1 MSTLD
6 NTPYK
11 LSDWV
16 YSHYINKFWSRL
28 SGNPNAVHLLEQ
40 NQDKIN
46 WTFLS
51 GNPNAIYL
59 LEKHQDKIDWERLS
73 GNPNAIHLL
82 EQNPDKIDWNVLS
95 KNPNAI
101 HIIEQ
106 NLDKINWC
114 DLIKNPS
121 IFQLDYQALQQ
132 RIKVFKEELIQKCYH
147 PDRLVYYLKTYNY
160 DIGEEEYQD

>member
-16 YSHYINKFWSRL
+16 YSHSINEFWSRL
-28 SGNPNAVHLLEQ
+28 SSNPGAIHLLEQ

-59 LEKHQDKIDWERLS
+59 LEQHPDKVNWKILSSNPGAIDLIEL
-73 GNPNAIHLL
+73 NL
-82 EQNPDKIDWNVLS
+82 DKIDWN
-95 KNPNAI
+95 
-101 HIIEQ
+101 
-106 NLDKINWC
+106 
-114 DLIKNPS
+114 
-121 IFQLDYQALQQ
+121 
-132 RIKVFKEELIQKCYH
+132 
-147 PDRLVYYLKTYNY
+147 
-160 DIGEEEYQD
+160 